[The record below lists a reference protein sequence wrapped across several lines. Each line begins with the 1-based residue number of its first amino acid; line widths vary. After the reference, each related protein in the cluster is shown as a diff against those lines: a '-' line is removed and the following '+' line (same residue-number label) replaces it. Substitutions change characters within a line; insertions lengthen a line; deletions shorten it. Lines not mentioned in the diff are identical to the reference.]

1 MTEENLTEWDSS
13 KATLYRIDN
22 LLKKCAEA
30 SFYNDY
36 SSWYR
41 YLQSLKREAIVK
53 MKPDAKKICE
63 DKFDKLSNNVTVY
76 ERARHKSG
84 ASSQLM
90 KSLDE
95 AETHL
100 RDFMNSKG
108 MLMKDANTA
117 LQRFKGG

>member
-22 LLKKCAEA
+22 LLKRCADA
-30 SFYNDY
+30 SFFNDC
-36 SSWYR
+36 SSWFR

-53 MKPDAKKICE
+53 MKPEVRKECE
-63 DKFDKLSNNVTVY
+63 MLFDQLANNVFLF
-76 ERARHKSG
+76 EKARHKSG
-84 ASSQLM
+84 ASVKLVRD
-90 KSLDE
+90 LDG
-95 AETHL
+95 AETFL
-100 RDFMNSKG
+100 REFMNSKG